1 MNKTFYKGSENM
13 NTINRNLC
21 FDEMKNFLDYCETV
35 KKFSEH
41 SLYNYYIDLMLFFKY
56 MKFSKGQSS
65 PIAKI
70 DTIIITDIDVNFLKS
85 INIQDI
91 YKYFDYLKISRNN
104 SQRTITRRSIV
115 LRAFFRYLYLTVE
128 IIDKDPTEKIELPLI
143 KKEPPKFM
151 NESDC
156 ITLLNSIDGANCERD
171 YCILVIFIN
180 CGIRLNELVLLN
192 ESDIKSDGTV
202 TIKGRNNTSRT
213 IYFNQA
219 CMEALDDYREFKEK
233 FFEGK
238 KYDRHAVFVGKTG
251 KRLTGRWIE
260 EIVKKRMKNAGFGE
274 MGLSPNKL
282 RHTAATI
289 MYRRGIDLNVMKE
302 ILGHKDMISTQIY
315 AESNANK
322 IEKAMKNN
330 SVSRKK

>member
-1 MNKTFYKGSENM
+1 ML
-13 NTINRNLC
+13 TIQKNLC
-21 FDEMKNFLDYCETV
+21 FSEMNSFLEYCENV

-41 SLYNYYIDLMLFFKY
+41 SLYNYYIDLMLFFRY
-56 MKFSKGQSS
+56 MKFSKGKSS
-65 PIAKI
+65 PIMKI
-70 DTIIITDIDVNFLKS
+70 DVIPITDIDIDFLKS

-104 SQRTITRRSIV
+104 SQRTISRRSIV
-115 LRAFFRYLYLTVE
+115 LRAFFKYLYLTLG
-128 IIDKDPTEKIELPLI
+128 IIDKDPTEKMELPSVKI
-143 KKEPPKFM
+143 KPPKFM
-151 NESDC
+151 DEKDC
-156 ITLLNSIDGANCERD
+156 ILLLNSIDGVNCERD

-180 CGIRLNELVLLN
+180 CGMRLNELVHLN
-192 ESDIKSDGTV
+192 ENDINQDGTV
-202 TIKGRNNTSRT
+202 IIKGRNNNSRT

-219 CMEALDDYREFKEK
+219 CMEAIEEYREFKER

-238 KYDRHAVFVGKTG
+238 KYDRHAVFVGRTG

-282 RHTAATI
+282 RHTAANI
-289 MYRRGIDLNVMKE
+289 MYKRGVDLSVMKD

-315 AESNANK
+315 AKSNTDNVK
-322 IEKAMKNN
+322 KAMKSN